1 MLTDLLYR
9 LRSLFRRKHVESEM
23 DEELRFHS
31 ERQIEKLMA
40 GGATRED
47 AVRQARLLVGGTEQ
61 LKEECRDA
69 RGVHMLENF
78 IRDLRYSLRTLRK
91 SPGFTIVAILT
102 LALGIGAN
110 TAIFS
115 VIDSVLLSPL
125 PYPDPERLVTIKQ
138 NDSLRNID
146 DIRAQSKTLSQGG
159 GVTIERMDYT
169 GGPEPLQIR
178 AAYVNAG
185 LLETLGVQPILG
197 RLLSPD
203 EDVKGGPH
211 NMVITHRFWR
221 EFLGADPNVL
231 GRSLTLNGSRY
242 TVIGVMPANFALPE
256 DENDVFVSLWVAYPE
271 AAPFRGVHF
280 MRTYWRLN
288 PGVTIE
294 QAQADLTGIASNLAR
309 QFPDTEGNHPR
320 TLLPLH
326 QFLVGD
332 IRPALLVLFGAVGL
346 VFLIASS
353 NFAGLLTARAIARRQ
368 EFVLRASLGAGRS
381 RLLTQSVTESVVLSL
396 LGGAFGLALAKWG
409 TTLLVSLEPA
419 ALDRFRGIQM
429 DARLFA
435 FIFAISL
442 LTGIIF
448 GLIPAWGT
456 TGGSAAES
464 LKESG
469 RGNTTGKFSQAFRN
483 VLVASELALA
493 LILLVAAGLMI
504 KGFARLQS
512 VNPGFNPSGVMTMH
526 LQLPISRYNKIPQ
539 QTTFRR
545 ELLARLNQL
554 PGVQAAMI
562 TDLPFGENYLDHR
575 FAIDGRPPVP
585 IGDEPVVQTLSVMG
599 DYFGVMQI
607 PIVSGR
613 GFTEMDRENQPLVA
627 VVSEELV
634 RRFFQNENPLGA
646 RIDFART
653 NEPHQWMTIVGV
665 ARNVKHGTLNE
676 PPEATM
682 YAPFSQADE
691 DWRRWMSLVVRE
703 PGLARGSGDASA
715 LVAQVKQQVWAI
727 DNQIPV
733 SEIRS
738 MDDWMAVSLARQRF
752 NMLLLGLFAGLAM
765 LLAAVGIYGTMAYRV
780 SQRTN
785 EIGIHIALGA
795 QRADVL
801 KLVLGDGAR
810 LALTGIAIG
819 IVGAFAVTRVMASL
833 LFEVTPTDPA
843 TFFLT
848 TLLLG
853 TVGLVA
859 CYIPA
864 RRAMRVDPMVA
875 LRYE

>member
-1 MLTDLLYR
+1 MLTDLLHR
-9 LRSLFRRKHVESEM
+9 LRSLLRRENVETEM
-23 DEELRFHS
+23 DEELRFHY
-31 ERQIEKLMA
+31 EHQIEKLMRA
-40 GGATRED
+40 GDTREE
-47 AVRQARLLVGGTEQ
+47 ATRQARLLVGGIEQ

-69 RGVHMLENF
+69 RGVRILESF
-78 IRDLRYSLRTLRK
+78 TRDLRYSLRMFRK

-125 PYPDPERLVTIKQ
+125 PYPTPERLVTINQ

-146 DIRAQSKTLSQGG
+146 DIRAQTKTLAQGG

-169 GGPEPLQIR
+169 GGSEPLQIR

-185 LLETLGVQPILG
+185 LLETLGVQPVLG
-197 RLLSPD
+197 RLVSPD

-221 EFLGADPNVL
+221 EFLGSDPKVL
-231 GRSLTLNGSRY
+231 GRSLTLNGNRW
-242 TVIGVMPANFALPE
+242 TVIGVMPVTFALPE
-256 DENDVFVSLWVAYPE
+256 DETDIFVSLWVAYPE

-280 MRTYWRLN
+280 MHTYWRLN
-288 PGVTIE
+288 PGVTLE
-294 QAQADLTGIASNLAR
+294 QAQADLTGIADRLAT
-309 QFPDTEGNHPR
+309 QYPDTEGNR
-320 TLLPLH
+320 QKTLVLLH
-326 QFLVGD
+326 QWLVGD

-346 VFLIASS
+346 VFLIACA
-353 NFAGLLTARAIARRQ
+353 NFAGLLTARAISRRH

-381 RLLTQSVTESVVLSL
+381 RLLAQAITESVILSL
-396 LGGAFGLALAKWG
+396 LGGAIGLALANWSMR
-409 TTLLVSLEPA
+409 LLISLEPA

-435 FIFAISL
+435 FIFSISL

-448 GLIPAWGT
+448 GLIPALGAT
-456 TGGSAAES
+456 SGNAADA

-469 RGNTTGKFSQAFRN
+469 RGNTPGKFSYAFRN
-483 VLVASELALA
+483 VLVAAEFALA

-504 KGFARLQS
+504 KGFWRLQS
-512 VNPGFNPSGVMTMH
+512 VNPGFDPSDLMTMH
-526 LQLPISRYNKIPQ
+526 LQLPITRYDKIPQ
-539 QTTFRR
+539 QTAFRR
-545 ELLARLNQL
+545 ELLTRLNRL

-562 TDLPFGENYLDHR
+562 TDLPFGGNYLDHR
-575 FAIDGRPPVP
+575 IAIDGRAPVP
-585 IGDEPVVQTLSVMG
+585 VGNEPVAQTLSVMG
-599 DYFGVMQI
+599 EYFGVMKI
-607 PIVSGR
+607 PIVAGR
-613 GFTEMDRENQPLVA
+613 GLTEIDRENQPLVA

-634 RRFFQNENPLGA
+634 RRFFPHENPLGA

-665 ARNVKHGTLNE
+665 ARDVKHGNLNE
-676 PPEATM
+676 PPEAAT
-682 YAPFSQADE
+682 YAPFAQSDE
-691 DWRRWMSLVVRE
+691 PWRRWMSLVVRQR
-703 PGLARGSGDASA
+703 GLADPSGLIAA
-715 LVAQVKQQVWAI
+715 VKQQVWAI
-727 DNQIPV
+727 DHQIPV

-738 MDDWMAVSLARQRF
+738 MDDWMSVSLARERF

-765 LLAAVGIYGTMAYRV
+765 LLAAIGIYGTMAYRV

-785 EIGIHIALGA
+785 EIGIHMALGA
-795 QRADVL
+795 QRTDVL
-801 KLVLGDGAR
+801 KLILGDGAK
-810 LALTGIAIG
+810 LALAGIA
-819 IVGAFAVTRVMASL
+819 VGALGAAAVTRVMASL

-843 TFFLT
+843 TFLLT
-848 TLLLG
+848 TLLL
-853 TVGLVA
+853 TVVAIAA

>member
-9 LRSLFRRKHVESEM
+9 LRSLFRRQKVEAEV
-23 DEELRFHS
+23 DEELRFHY
-31 ERQIEKLMA
+31 EHQIEKLVA
-40 GGATRED
+40 TGLTREE
-47 AVRQARLLVGGTEQ
+47 ASRQARLLVGGTEQ
-61 LKEECRDA
+61 LKEECRDE
-69 RGVHMLENF
+69 RGVQLFENF
-78 IRDLRYSLRTLRK
+78 LRDLRYSLRMLRK
-91 SPGFTIVAILT
+91 SPGFTIVAVLT

-125 PYPDPERLVTIKQ
+125 PYPDPECLVTVKQ

-146 DIRAQSKTLSQGG
+146 DIRQQTKTLAHGG

-185 LLETLGVQPILG
+185 LLETLGVAPMLG
-197 RLLSPD
+197 RLISPE
-203 EDVKGGPH
+203 EDVKGGPY

-231 GRSLTLNGSRY
+231 GRSLTLNGHRY
-242 TVIGVMPANFALPE
+242 SVIGVMPANFALPE
-256 DENDVFVSLWVAYPE
+256 DETNIFVSLWVAYPE

-280 MRTYWRLN
+280 MQTYWRLN
-288 PGVTIE
+288 PGVTFE
-294 QAQADLTGIASNLAR
+294 QAQADISGIAGRLAK
-309 QFPDTEGNHPR
+309 QYPDTEGKR
-320 TLLPLH
+320 QKTLVPLH

-346 VFLIASS
+346 VFLIACA

-368 EFVLRASLGAGRS
+368 EFVLRASLGAGRL
-381 RLLTQSVTESVVLSL
+381 RLVTQAVTESVVLSL
-396 LGGAFGLALAKWG
+396 LGGALGLALARWG
-409 TTLLVSLEPA
+409 TSLLASLEPA
-419 ALDRFRGIQM
+419 ALDHFRGIQM

-435 FIFAISL
+435 FIFTISL
-442 LTGIIF
+442 LTGIVF
-448 GLIPAWGT
+448 GLIPALGAT
-456 TGGSAAES
+456 SGNAADL

-469 RGNTTGKFSQAFRN
+469 RGNTAGKFSHAFRN
-483 VLVASELALA
+483 VLVAAEFALA
-493 LILLVAAGLMI
+493 LILLVSAGLMI

-512 VNPGFNPSGVMTMH
+512 VNPGFNPSDLMTMH
-526 LQLPISRYNKIPQ
+526 LQLPITRYDKIPQ
-539 QTTFRR
+539 QTAFRR
-545 ELLARLNQL
+545 ELLTRLNGL
-554 PGVQAAMI
+554 PGVQAAMV
-562 TDLPFGENYLDHR
+562 TDLPFGGNFLDHR
-575 FAIDGRPPVP
+575 FAVDGRPPVP
-585 IGDEPVVQTLSVMG
+585 VGNEPTVQTLSVMG
-599 DYFGVMQI
+599 DYFDVMQI
-607 PIVSGR
+607 PILAGR
-613 GFTEMDRENQPLVA
+613 GLTDMDRENQPLVA

-634 RRFFQNENPLGA
+634 RRFFPNENPLGA
-646 RIDFART
+646 RVDFART

-665 ARNVKHGTLNE
+665 ARDVKHGTLNE
-676 PPEATM
+676 PPEATL
-682 YAPFSQADE
+682 YAPFAQSDE
-691 DWRRWMSLVVRE
+691 SWRRWMSLVVRQR
-703 PGLARGSGDASA
+703 GLAQSSG
-715 LVAQVKQQVWAI
+715 LIPEVKQQVWAI

-733 SEIRS
+733 SEIRP
-738 MDDWMAVSLARQRF
+738 MDDWMSVSLARQRF

-801 KLVLGDGAR
+801 KLVLCDGAK
-810 LALTGIAIG
+810 LAFAGIVVGIA
-819 IVGAFAVTRVMASL
+819 GAAAVTRVMASL
-833 LFEVTPTDPA
+833 LFDVTPTDPA
-843 TFFLT
+843 TFILT
-848 TLLLG
+848 TLLLA
-853 TVGLVA
+853 TVALAA

>member
-9 LRSLFRRKHVESEM
+9 LRSLFRREKVEFEM
-23 DEELRFHS
+23 DDELRFHY
-31 ERQIEKLMA
+31 EHQVEKLVAA
-40 GGATRED
+40 GLTRDE
-47 AVRQARLLVGGTEQ
+47 ALRQARLLIGGTEQ

-69 RGVHMLENF
+69 RGVQFVENF
-78 IRDLRYSLRTLRK
+78 LRDLRYSLRMLRK
-91 SPGFTIVAILT
+91 SPGFAIVAVLT

-125 PYPDPERLVTIKQ
+125 PYPDPARLVTIKQ

-146 DIRAQSKTLSQGG
+146 DIRQQTKTLSHGG

-185 LLETLGVQPILG
+185 LLETLGVAPMLG

-211 NMVITHRFWR
+211 NMVITHHFWR
-221 EFLGADPNVL
+221 EFLGADPNVI
-231 GRSLTLNGSRY
+231 GRSLTLNGNRWS
-242 TVIGVMPANFALPE
+242 VIGVMPATFALPE
-256 DENDVFVSLWVAYPE
+256 DDTDIFVSLWVTYPE

-280 MRTYWRLN
+280 MRTYWRLK
-288 PGVTIE
+288 PDVTIE
-294 QAQADLTGIASNLAR
+294 QAQADLTGIAINLAH

-320 TLLPLH
+320 TLVPLH
-326 QFLVGD
+326 QWLVGD
-332 IRPALLVLFGAVGL
+332 VRSALLILFGAVGL
-346 VFLIASS
+346 VFFIACA
-353 NFAGLLTARAIARRQ
+353 NFAGLLTARAVARRQ

-409 TTLLVSLEPA
+409 TTLLVSFEPA
-419 ALDRFRGIQM
+419 VLDRFRGIQM

-448 GLIPAWGT
+448 GLIPALGAT
-456 TGGSAAES
+456 SGNASDS

-469 RGNTTGKFSQAFRN
+469 RGNTSGKFSRVFRN
-483 VLVASELALA
+483 VLVASEFALA
-493 LILLVAAGLMI
+493 LILLVGAGLMI

-539 QTTFRR
+539 QTGFRR
-545 ELLARLNQL
+545 DLLSRLNQL
-554 PGVQAAMI
+554 AGVQAAMI
-562 TDLPFGENYLDHR
+562 TDLPFGDNYLDHR

-585 IGDEPVVQTLSVMG
+585 VGDEPVVQTLSVMG
-599 DYFGVMQI
+599 DYFGVMQV

-613 GFTEMDRENQPLVA
+613 GLNDMDRENQPLVA

-634 RRFFQNENPLGA
+634 RRFFPGENPLGA
-646 RIDFART
+646 RIDFARS

-665 ARNVKHGTLNE
+665 VRDVKHANLNDA
-676 PPEATM
+676 PDATM
-682 YAPFSQADE
+682 YSPFAQADE
-691 DWRRWMSLVVRE
+691 DWRRWMSLVVRQR
-703 PGLARGSGDASA
+703 GLADPSGLIAE
-715 LVAQVKQQVWAI
+715 VKQQVWAI

-738 MDDWMAVSLARQRF
+738 MDDWMSVSLARQRF

-785 EIGIHIALGA
+785 EIGIHMALGA
-795 QRADVL
+795 QRTDVL
-801 KLVLGDGAR
+801 KLVLGDGAK
-810 LALTGIAIG
+810 LALAGIAVG
-819 IVGAFAVTRVMASL
+819 IAGAAAVTRVMASL
-833 LFEVTPTDPA
+833 LFDVTPTDPA
-843 TFFLT
+843 TFIIT
-848 TLLLG
+848 TLLLAA
-853 TVGLVA
+853 VALAA

>member
-9 LRSLFRRKHVESEM
+9 LRSLFRRETVEAET
-23 DEELRFHS
+23 DEELRFHY
-31 ERQIEKLMA
+31 ERQIEKLVA
-40 GGATRED
+40 TGLTREEATR
-47 AVRQARLLVGGTEQ
+47 QSRLLVGGTEQ

-69 RGVHMLENF
+69 RGVRLLENF
-78 IRDLRYSLRTLRK
+78 LRDLRYSLRMLRK
-91 SPGFTIVAILT
+91 SPGFAIVAILT

-125 PYPDPERLVTIKQ
+125 PYPDPARLVTIKQ

-146 DIRAQSKTLSQGG
+146 DIRAQTKTLANGG
-159 GVTIERMDYT
+159 GVTLERMDYI

-185 LLETLGVQPILG
+185 LLETLGVSPMLG
-197 RLLSPD
+197 RLISPE

-221 EFLGADPNVL
+221 EFLGGDPNIL
-231 GRSLTLNGSRY
+231 GRSLTLNGNRY
-242 TVIGVMPANFALPE
+242 TVIGVMPADFSLPE
-256 DENDVFVSLWVAYPE
+256 DETDIFVSLWVSYPE

-288 PGVTIE
+288 PGVTLD
-294 QAQADLTGIASNLAR
+294 QAQGDLSGIADRLAK
-309 QFPDTEGNHPR
+309 QFPETEGNHAR
-320 TLLPLH
+320 TLVPLH

-346 VFLIASS
+346 VFLIACA

-368 EFVLRASLGAGRS
+368 EFVLRASLGAGRA
-381 RLLTQSVTESVVLSL
+381 RLLVQSITESVVLAL
-396 LGGAFGLALAKWG
+396 LGGAVGLALANWG
-409 TTLLVSLEPA
+409 TSLLVSLEPTV
-419 ALDRFRGIQM
+419 LDRFRGIRM
-429 DARLFA
+429 DTRLFL
-435 FIFAISL
+435 FIFGVSL
-442 LTGIIF
+442 LTGIVF
-448 GLIPAWGT
+448 GLIPAL
-456 TGGSAAES
+456 SATSGNAHDT
-464 LKESG
+464 LKDSG
-469 RGNTTGKFSQAFRN
+469 RGNTAGRFSHVFRN
-483 VLVASELALA
+483 SLVAAEFALA

-512 VNPGFNPSGVMTMH
+512 VSPGFNPSDLMTMH

-539 QTTFRR
+539 QTAFRR
-545 ELLARLNQL
+545 ELLARLNAL
-554 PGVQAAMI
+554 HGVEAAMI

-575 FAIDGRPPVP
+575 FVIDGRPPVP
-585 IGDEPVVQTLSVMG
+585 VGNEPTVQTLSVMG
-599 DYFGVMQI
+599 DYFSVMQI
-607 PIVSGR
+607 PILVGR
-613 GFTEMDRENQPLVA
+613 GLTEMDRENQPLVA

-634 RRFFQNENPLGA
+634 RRFFANQNPLGA
-646 RIDFART
+646 RIDFARN

-665 ARNVKHGTLNE
+665 ARDVKHGTLNE

-682 YAPFSQADE
+682 YAPFAQADE
-691 DWRRWMSLVVRE
+691 DWRRWMSLVIRQR
-703 PGLARGSGDASA
+703 GLATTSSGLIAE
-715 LVAQVKQQVWAI
+715 VKEQVWAI

-733 SEIRS
+733 SQIRS
-738 MDDWMAVSLARQRF
+738 MEDWMSVSLARQRF
-752 NMLLLGLFAGLAM
+752 NMMLLGLFAALAM

-780 SQRTN
+780 SQRSN
-785 EIGIHIALGA
+785 EIGIHMALGA
-795 QRADVL
+795 QRTDVL

-810 LALTGIAIG
+810 LAFAGIVAG
-819 IVGAFAVTRVMASL
+819 IVGAVAVTRVMASL
-833 LFEVTPTDPA
+833 LFDVTPTDPS
-843 TFFLT
+843 TFILT
-848 TLLLG
+848 TLLLAA
-853 TVGLVA
+853 VALAA

>member
-1 MLTDLLYR
+1 MLTDLLHR
-9 LRSLFRRKHVESEM
+9 LRSLFRREKVEAEM
-23 DEELRFHS
+23 DEELRFHY
-31 ERQIEKLMA
+31 EHQIEKLTA
-40 GGATRED
+40 TGLTREQATRR
-47 AVRQARLLVGGTEQ
+47 ALLLVGGTEQ

-69 RGVHMLENF
+69 RGVQFLENF
-78 IRDLRYSLRTLRK
+78 VRDLRYSLRMLRK
-91 SPGFTIVAILT
+91 SPGFTIVAVLT

-125 PYPDPERLVTIKQ
+125 PYPDPERLVTVKQ
-138 NDSLRNID
+138 NDSLRNLD
-146 DIRAQSKTLSQGG
+146 DIRQQTKTLSHGG
-159 GVTIERMDYT
+159 GVTLERMDYT

-185 LLETLGVQPILG
+185 LLETLGVAPMLG
-197 RLLSPD
+197 RLISPE

-231 GRSLTLNGSRY
+231 GHSLTLNGNRY
-242 TVIGVMPANFALPE
+242 SVIGVMPANFALPE
-256 DENDVFVSLWVAYPE
+256 DETDIFVSLWVAYPE

-280 MRTYWRLN
+280 LHTYWRLN
-288 PGVTIE
+288 PGVTLD
-294 QAQADLTGIASNLAR
+294 QAQADLTGIAGRLA
-309 QFPDTEGNHPR
+309 QQYPDTEGKR
-320 TLLPLH
+320 QKTLVPLH

-346 VFLIASS
+346 VFLIACA
-353 NFAGLLTARAIARRQ
+353 NFAGLLTARAISRRQ

-381 RLLTQSVTESVVLSL
+381 RLLVQAITQSVVLSL
-396 LGGAFGLALAKWG
+396 LGGALGLALAKWG
-409 TTLLVSLEPA
+409 TSLFVSLAPPE
-419 ALDRFRGIQM
+419 LDRFRGIQM

-435 FIFAISL
+435 FIFGISL
-442 LTGIIF
+442 FTGIVF
-448 GLIPAWGT
+448 GLIPALGAT
-456 TGGSAAES
+456 SGNASDS

-469 RGNTTGKFSQAFRN
+469 RGTTAGKFSHAFRN
-483 VLVASELALA
+483 ILVAAEFALA
-493 LILLVAAGLMI
+493 LILLVSAGLMI
-504 KGFARLQS
+504 KGFSRLQS
-512 VNPGFNPSGVMTMH
+512 VNPGFNPRDLLTMH
-526 LQLPISRYNKIPQ
+526 LQLPITRYDKIPQ
-539 QTTFRR
+539 QTAFRR

-554 PGVQAAMI
+554 PGVQAAMV
-562 TDLPFGENYLDHR
+562 TDLPFGGNFLDHR

-585 IGDEPVVQTLSVMG
+585 VGNEPVVQTLSVMG
-599 DYFGVMQI
+599 TYFDVMQI
-607 PIVSGR
+607 PIVAGR
-613 GFTEMDRENQPLVA
+613 GITEMDRENQPLVA

-634 RRFFQNENPLGA
+634 RRFFSNENPLGA
-646 RIDFART
+646 RVDFART
-653 NEPHQWMTIVGV
+653 NEPHQWMTVVGI
-665 ARNVKHGTLNE
+665 ARDVKHGSLNE

-682 YAPFSQADE
+682 YAPFAQSDE
-691 DWRRWMSLVVRE
+691 SWRRWMSLVVRQR
-703 PGLARGSGDASA
+703 GLAESSGLIAE
-715 LVAQVKQQVWAI
+715 VKQQVWAI
-727 DNQIPV
+727 DDQIPV

-738 MDDWMAVSLARQRF
+738 MDDWMSVSLARQRF

-785 EIGIHIALGA
+785 EIGIHMALGA

-801 KLVLGDGAR
+801 KLVLGDGAK
-810 LALTGIAIG
+810 LALAGIAFG
-819 IVGAFAVTRVMASL
+819 IAGAAALTRVMTSL

-843 TFFLT
+843 TFVVT
-848 TLLLG
+848 TLLLA
-853 TVGLVA
+853 TVALVA

>member
-1 MLTDLLYR
+1 MLNDLLYR
-9 LRSLFRRKHVESEM
+9 LRSLFRREKVEAEM
-23 DEELRFHS
+23 DEELHFHY
-31 ERQIEKLMA
+31 EHQVEKLEAA
-40 GGATRED
+40 GLTRTEAT
-47 AVRQARLLVGGTEQ
+47 RQARLLVGGAEQ
-61 LKEECRDA
+61 LKEECREA
-69 RGVHMLENF
+69 RGMQFFENF
-78 IRDLRYSLRTLRK
+78 IRDLRYSLRMLRK
-91 SPGFTIVAILT
+91 SPGFTIVAVVT

-125 PYPDPERLVTIKQ
+125 PYPDPDRLVTIKQ

-146 DIRAQSKTLSQGG
+146 DILQQTKTLAHGG
-159 GVTIERMDYT
+159 GITTERMDLT

-185 LLETLGVQPILG
+185 LLETLGVAPMLG
-197 RLLSPD
+197 RLISAD

-221 EFLGADPNVL
+221 EFFGADPNVL
-231 GRSLTLNGSRY
+231 GRSLTLNGYRY
-242 TVIGVMPANFALPE
+242 TVIGVMPATFALPE
-256 DENDVFVSLWVAYPE
+256 DETDIFVSLWVVYPE

-280 MRTYWRLN
+280 MRTFWRLN
-288 PGVTIE
+288 SGVTLE
-294 QAQADLTGIASNLAR
+294 QAQSDVTGIADRLAK
-309 QFPDTEGNHPR
+309 QYPDTEGNR
-320 TLLPLH
+320 KKTLAPLH

-346 VFLIASS
+346 VFLIACA
-353 NFAGLLTARAIARRQ
+353 NFAGLLTARAISRRQ

-381 RLLTQSVTESVVLSL
+381 RLLVQAITESTLLSL
-396 LGGAFGLALAKWG
+396 LGGALGLALAKWG
-409 TTLLVSLEPA
+409 TSLLVSLEPA
-419 ALDRFRGIQM
+419 ELERFRGIQM
-429 DARLFA
+429 DARLFG

-442 LTGIIF
+442 LTGVVF
-448 GLIPAWGT
+448 GLIPALGAT
-456 TGGSAAES
+456 SGNATES

-469 RGNTTGKFSQAFRN
+469 RGTTAGKFSHTFRN
-483 VLVASELALA
+483 VLVAAEFALA
-493 LILLVAAGLMI
+493 LILLVSAGLMI

-512 VNPGFNPSGVMTMH
+512 VNPGFNPHDLLTLH
-526 LQLPISRYNKIPQ
+526 LQLPITRYDKIPQ
-539 QTTFRR
+539 QTAFRR

-554 PGVQAAMI
+554 PGMQAAMV
-562 TDLPFGENYLDHR
+562 TDLPFGGNYLDHR

-585 IGDEPVVQTLSVMG
+585 VGDEPVVQTLSVMG
-599 DYFGVMQI
+599 NYFDVMQI
-607 PIVSGR
+607 PIVAGR
-613 GFTEMDRENQPLVA
+613 GLTESDRENQPLVA

-634 RRFFQNENPLGA
+634 RRFFPNENPLNA

-653 NEPHQWMTIVGV
+653 NELHKWMTIVGV
-665 ARNVKHGTLNE
+665 ARDVKHGTLNE

-682 YAPFSQADE
+682 YAPFAQSDE
-691 DWRRWMSLVVRE
+691 SWRRWMSLVVRQR
-703 PGLARGSGDASA
+703 GLAEPSGLIAE
-715 LVAQVKQQVWAI
+715 VKQQVWAI

-733 SEIRS
+733 TEIRL
-738 MDDWMAVSLARQRF
+738 MDDWMSVSLARQRF

-785 EIGIHIALGA
+785 EIGIHVALGA

-801 KLVLGDGAR
+801 KLVLGDGAK
-810 LALTGIAIG
+810 LALAGIA
-819 IVGAFAVTRVMASL
+819 VGVLGAAAATRVMTTL
-833 LFEVTPTDPA
+833 LFDVKPTDPA
-843 TFFLT
+843 TFILT
-848 TLLLG
+848 TLLLAA
-853 TVGLVA
+853 VALCA

>member
-1 MLTDLLYR
+1 MLTDLLHR
-9 LRSLFRRKHVESEM
+9 LRSLFRREKVEAEM
-23 DEELRFHS
+23 DEELRFHY
-31 ERQIEKLMA
+31 EHQIEKLVAA
-40 GGATRED
+40 GLTREQATRR
-47 AVRQARLLVGGTEQ
+47 ALLLVGGTEQ

-69 RGVHMLENF
+69 RGVQVLENF
-78 IRDLRYSLRTLRK
+78 VRDLRYSLRMLRK
-91 SPGFTIVAILT
+91 SPGFTIVAVLT

-125 PYPDPERLVTIKQ
+125 PYPDPERLVTVKQ
-138 NDSLRNID
+138 NDSLRNLD
-146 DIRAQSKTLSQGG
+146 DIRQQTKTLSHGG
-159 GVTIERMDYT
+159 GVTLERMDYT

-185 LLETLGVQPILG
+185 LLETLGVAPMLG
-197 RLLSPD
+197 RLISPE

-231 GRSLTLNGSRY
+231 GHSLTLNGNRY
-242 TVIGVMPANFALPE
+242 SVIGVMPASFALPE
-256 DENDVFVSLWVAYPE
+256 DETDIFVSLWVAYPE

-280 MRTYWRLN
+280 LHTYWRLN
-288 PGVTIE
+288 PGVTLD
-294 QAQADLTGIASNLAR
+294 QAQADLTGIAGRLAK
-309 QFPDTEGNHPR
+309 QYPDTEGKR
-320 TLLPLH
+320 QKTLVPLH

-346 VFLIASS
+346 VFLIACA
-353 NFAGLLTARAIARRQ
+353 NFAGLLTARAISRRQ

-381 RLLTQSVTESVVLSL
+381 RLLVQAITESVVLSL
-396 LGGAFGLALAKWG
+396 LGGALGLALAKWG
-409 TTLLVSLEPA
+409 TSLLVSLAPPE
-419 ALDRFRGIQM
+419 LDRFRGIQM

-435 FIFAISL
+435 FIFGISL

-448 GLIPAWGT
+448 GLIPALGAT
-456 TGGSAAES
+456 SGNASDS

-469 RGNTTGKFSQAFRN
+469 RGTTAGKFSHAFRN
-483 VLVASELALA
+483 ILVAAEFALA
-493 LILLVAAGLMI
+493 LILLVSAGLMI
-504 KGFARLQS
+504 KGFSRLQS
-512 VNPGFNPSGVMTMH
+512 VNPGFNPRDVLTMH
-526 LQLPISRYNKIPQ
+526 LQLPITRYDKIPQ
-539 QTTFRR
+539 QTAFRR

-554 PGVQAAMI
+554 PGVQAAMV
-562 TDLPFGENYLDHR
+562 TDLPFGGNFLDHR

-585 IGDEPVVQTLSVMG
+585 VGNEPVVQTLSVMG
-599 DYFGVMQI
+599 NYFDVMQI
-607 PIVSGR
+607 PIVAGR
-613 GFTEMDRENQPLVA
+613 GITEMDRENQPLVA

-634 RRFFQNENPLGA
+634 RRFFPNENPLGA

-653 NEPHQWMTIVGV
+653 NEPHQWMTIVGI
-665 ARNVKHGTLNE
+665 ARDVKHGSLNE

-682 YAPFSQADE
+682 YAPFAQSDE
-691 DWRRWMSLVVRE
+691 SWRRWMSLVVRQR
-703 PGLARGSGDASA
+703 GLAESSGLIAE
-715 LVAQVKQQVWAI
+715 VKQQVWAI

-738 MDDWMAVSLARQRF
+738 MDDWMSVSLARQRF

-785 EIGIHIALGA
+785 EIGIHMALGA

-801 KLVLGDGAR
+801 KLVLGDGAK
-810 LALTGIAIG
+810 LALAGIAFG
-819 IVGAFAVTRVMASL
+819 IAGAAAVTRVMTSL

-843 TFFLT
+843 TFVVT
-848 TLLLG
+848 TLLLA
-853 TVGLVA
+853 TVALVA

>member
-9 LRSLFRRKHVESEM
+9 LRSLLRRKKVEAEM
-23 DEELRFHS
+23 DDELRFHYQ
-31 ERQIEKLMA
+31 RQVEKLVA
-40 GGATRED
+40 TGLTRDEATRQAHLSVGGA
-47 AVRQARLLVGGTEQ
+47 EQ

-69 RGVHMLENF
+69 RGVQFVENF
-78 IRDLRYSLRTLRK
+78 LRDLRYSLRMLRK
-91 SPGFTIVAILT
+91 SPGFAIVAVLT

-125 PYPDPERLVTIKQ
+125 PYPAPERLVTIKQ

-146 DIRAQSKTLSQGG
+146 DIRQQSKTLAQGG
-159 GVTIERMDYT
+159 GVTIERMDYA

-185 LLETLGVQPILG
+185 LLETLGVAPMLG
-197 RLLSPD
+197 RLISPD

-211 NMVITHRFWR
+211 NMVITHHFWR

-231 GRSLTLNGSRY
+231 GRSLALNGNRY
-242 TVIGVMPANFALPE
+242 TVIGVMPATFALPE
-256 DENDVFVSLWVAYPE
+256 DETDIFVSLWVAYPE

-288 PGVTIE
+288 PDVTLQ
-294 QAQADLTGIASNLAR
+294 QAQADLTGIANNLSH

-320 TLLPLH
+320 TLIPLH
-326 QFLVGD
+326 QWLVGD
-332 IRPALLVLFGAVGL
+332 IRPALLILFGAVGL
-346 VFLIASS
+346 VFLIACA
-353 NFAGLLTARAIARRQ
+353 NFAGLLTARAVARRQ
-368 EFVLRASLGAGRS
+368 EFVLRASLGAGRL
-381 RLLTQSVTESVVLSL
+381 RLLTQSVTESVVLSV

-409 TTLLVSLEPA
+409 TALLVSCEPA
-419 ALDRFRGIQM
+419 VLDRFRGIQM
-429 DARLFA
+429 DAHLFT

-442 LTGIIF
+442 LTGIVF
-448 GLIPAWGT
+448 GLIPALGAT
-456 TGGSAAES
+456 SGNATDS

-469 RGNTTGKFSQAFRN
+469 RGNTTGKFSKVFRDM
-483 VLVASELALA
+483 LVAFEFALA

-512 VNPGFNPSGVMTMH
+512 VNPGFNPSGLMTMH
-526 LQLPISRYNKIPQ
+526 LQLPISRYNRIPQ
-539 QTTFRR
+539 QTAFRR
-545 ELLARLNQL
+545 ELLSRLNQL
-554 PGVQAAMI
+554 PGVQVAMI

-585 IGDEPVVQTLSVMG
+585 VGDEPVVQTLSVMG
-599 DYFGVMQI
+599 DYFSVMQI
-607 PIVSGR
+607 PVISGR

-634 RRFFQNENPLGA
+634 RRFFPNENPLGA

-665 ARNVKHGTLNE
+665 VRDVKHGTLNE
-676 PPEATM
+676 PPEAAM
-682 YAPFSQADE
+682 YAPFAQGDE
-691 DWRRWMSLVVRE
+691 DWRRWMSLVIRE
-703 PGLARGSGDASA
+703 PSLARQSADASV
-715 LVAQVKQQVWAI
+715 LIAQIKQQVWAI
-727 DNQIPV
+727 DNRIPV

-738 MDDWMAVSLARQRF
+738 MDDWMSVSLARQRF

-785 EIGIHIALGA
+785 EIGIHMALGA
-795 QRADVL
+795 QRTDVL
-801 KLVLGDGAR
+801 KLVLGDGAK
-810 LALTGIAIG
+810 LALAGIAVG
-819 IVGAFAVTRVMASL
+819 IVGAAAITRVMASL
-833 LFEVTPTDPA
+833 LFDVTPTDPA
-843 TFFLT
+843 TFILT
-848 TLLLG
+848 TLLLA
-853 TVGLVA
+853 VVALAA